1 MNEGLRKAGLWVAAV
16 FVLGV
21 LLGGVFGYTFAH
33 HSTSANMQVT
43 DEQRRAQKLDQMTKE
58 LELNSGQRTQVEG
71 ILNHLHEQYKANQ
84 ERYDTQRNQDRQQ
97 TRDRIREVLTP
108 EQQPKFEEFLK
119 RLDEERKRN
128 PPAPPGR

>member
-1 MNEGLRKAGLWVAAV
+1 MNEGLRKAGLWVGAV

-58 LELNSGQRTQVEG
+58 LGLSPDQRTQVEAV
-71 ILNHLHEQYKANQ
+71 LNHLHEQYKTNQ
-84 ERYDTQRNQDRQQ
+84 DCYDAQRNQDRQQ
-97 TRDRIREVLTP
+97 TRDRIRAVLTP

-128 PPAPPGR
+128 PPPPPGR